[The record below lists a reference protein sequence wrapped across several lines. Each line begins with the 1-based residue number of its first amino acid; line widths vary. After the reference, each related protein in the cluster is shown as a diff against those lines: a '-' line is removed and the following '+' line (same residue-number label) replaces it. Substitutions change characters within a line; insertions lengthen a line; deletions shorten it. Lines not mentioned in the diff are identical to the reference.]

1 MCVSVVRL
9 HPPRPLCQYLRLMT
23 SCIVVVCVAS
33 TLNAADRADLDP
45 AYYHEGELAGSLK
58 SDSPLPI
65 YDADPQSLPN
75 RLFAAFYIR
84 TSEIPTKRGGT
95 PVKRIEGGDVIDF
108 LAWPGSNY
116 WSDPSTCQRLSAIL
130 DECLQDLSRVRPQDP
145 LRRAILQRDLWAAFD
160 FYVSRNIARDGDRAT
175 RQRRDDICR
184 KLATVIKALTLT
196 PDEIKSL
203 PDTYALAVK
212 SGRFPSEHRFDHAI
226 DYLPPRLLTAP
237 DEWQEIDFFQPRN
250 IHEDIQDRF
259 VTLHTRN
266 YLARSYFRIFYRFPG
281 GRAALDEYLKYIEAE
296 GVDWKFGAQSGFLLM
311 RDGLRQMPVGMEVA
325 LVQFLITLDDQL
337 RPTPTPIVES
347 VRLRVFRNVDGKP
360 EPPTNTSVGMN
371 VSEYTLKRRLLF
383 DGLKQGGLAREPD
396 EQPIYRVI
404 FQGEKAPDW
413 GDAGRSLTLA
423 QDCRRCH
430 TGGGQIGVQTIVSL
444 VNQGGVDAGAQL
456 GIVHALPPDKPS
468 PRPARDAR
476 FKTHHETYRRLLD
489 YLGE

>member
-1 MCVSVVRL
+1 MNCFPNTLQISPTRSCWFRL
-9 HPPRPLCQYLRLMT
+9 ATM
-23 SCIVVVCVAS
+23 SMVVCCCAA
-33 TLNAADRADLDP
+33 TLHAAETGDLDP
-45 AYYHEGELAGSLK
+45 AYHHQGELAGSLK
-58 SDSPLPI
+58 SDTPLPI

-84 TSEIPTKRGGT
+84 TSDIPAKRGGT
-95 PVKRIEGGDVIDF
+95 PVRRIEGGDMIDF
-108 LAWPGSNY
+108 LAWPGSAY
-116 WSDPSTCQRLSAIL
+116 WSDPATCQRLSAVL
-130 DECLQDLSRVRPQDP
+130 DECLQDPSRIRLADP
-145 LRRAILQRDLWAAFD
+145 LRRAMLQRDLWAAFD
-160 FYVSRNIARDGDRAT
+160 FYSSRNIARDGDRPT
-175 RQRRDDICR
+175 RQRRDEICR
-184 KLATVIKALTLT
+184 KLATVIRGLTLT
-196 PDEIKSL
+196 AAEIKSL

-212 SGRFPSEHRFDHAI
+212 SGRFAAEHRFDPAT

-237 DEWQEIDFFQPRN
+237 DEWQEIDFFQPSN

-281 GRAALDEYLKYIEAE
+281 GRAALVEYLKYVEAE
-296 GVDWKFGAQSGFLLM
+296 GIDWKMGAQSGFLLV
-311 RDGLRQMPVGMEVA
+311 RDGTRQMPVGMEVA

-347 VRLRVFRNVDGKP
+347 IRLRVFRNVDGKP
-360 EPPTNTSVGMN
+360 EPPTNTGVGMN

-383 DGLKQGGLAREPD
+383 DGVKYGGLLREPD

-413 GDAGRSLTLA
+413 GEAGRSLTLA

-430 TGGGQIGVQTIVSL
+430 TGGGQIGVQTVVSL
-444 VNQGGVDAGAQL
+444 INQGGVDAGAQL
-456 GIVHALPPDKPS
+456 GVVHAIPPGSPS

-476 FKTHHETYRRLLD
+476 WKTHHETYRRLLD